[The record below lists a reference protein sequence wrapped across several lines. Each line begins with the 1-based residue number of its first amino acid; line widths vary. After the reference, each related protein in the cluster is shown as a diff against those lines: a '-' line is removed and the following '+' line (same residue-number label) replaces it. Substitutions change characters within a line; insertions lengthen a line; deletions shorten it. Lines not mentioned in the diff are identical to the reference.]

1 MQKERSSTERD
12 LPVALRISEK
22 GTRKCSQTTTPVFP
36 IVFKPS
42 QNFASDPDAA
52 TKSV

>member
-1 MQKERSSTERD
+1 MQKERSLTERD
-12 LPVALRISEK
+12 LPMALRNMEKDSELK
-22 GTRKCSQTTTPVFP
+22 SVHSPVFP
-36 IVFKPS
+36 VVLKPS